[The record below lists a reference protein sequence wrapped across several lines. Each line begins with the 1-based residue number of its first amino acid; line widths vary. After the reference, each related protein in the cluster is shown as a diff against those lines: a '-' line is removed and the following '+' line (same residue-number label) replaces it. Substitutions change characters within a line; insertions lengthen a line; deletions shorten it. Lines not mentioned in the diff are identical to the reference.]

1 MVDQEKVLTW
11 LTICGENSD
20 CSGCCPYRTEN
31 SFTNSMKCMEALMRD
46 ALELLKEQP
55 EQKFFV
61 DSNGKI
67 TPLPIQKHAHWI
79 SVPDKSPKTTTINM
93 YSFICSCSECGQSV
107 GHHIEYNYC
116 PRCGAKMDEG
126 VKQDEDV

>member
-1 MVDQEKVLTW
+1 MADREKVLKG
-11 LTICGENSD
+11 LEC
-20 CSGCCPYRTEN
+20 CSGSSHNCVKECPYDFVN
-31 SFTNSMKCMEALMRD
+31 NDNCMGDMARD
-46 ALELLKEQP
+46 ALELLREQP
-55 EQKFFV
+55 KQKFFV

-67 TPLPIQKHAHWI
+67 TPLPIQKHGHWI

-126 VKQDEDV
+126 VKQDG

>member
-1 MVDQEKVLTW
+1 MADREKVLKGLEACADRTGA
-11 LTICGENSD
+11 LCRT
-20 CSGCCPYRTEN
+20 CPYDYRKE
-31 SFTNSMKCMEALMRD
+31 SCISDMADD

-55 EQKFFV
+55 KQKFFV

-67 TPLPIQKHAHWI
+67 TPLPIQKHGHWI
-79 SVPDKSPKTTTINM
+79 SVPDKSPKTITINM

-126 VKQDEDV
+126 VKQDG